1 MAATTP
7 FLNLYKP
14 GGGSTGLIVP
24 DEVVDVD
31 RFNTNFDSID
41 AWAQTTDTFR
51 LAQLTRGQQYRGL
64 AANIGAV
71 TSPAKGDTYQE
82 TDGSFRKWEYDGTT
96 WISAENGMYLIR
108 PTTFTGCTIATDGSI
123 IPTATPSEITLDGVF
138 STRFRSY
145 KLVWQVRNSDGGSGI
160 LLNLRRGGANVG
172 GTVGYGFS
180 RISGSI
186 SGALS
191 GSASAG
197 TTSWDLVAFG
207 GNYTAGEV
215 TIHNPAFTGLK
226 SIVGTTM
233 GVSAGNTITSFAG
246 ANGDTTILAALDGLR
261 LMPTAGTFLIDSSQS
276 FFKLY
281 GLL

>member
-1 MAATTP
+1 MSATTP

-51 LAQLTRGQQYRGL
+51 LSQLTRGQQYRGL

-96 WISAENGMYLIR
+96 WISVENGMYLIR
-108 PTTFTGCTIATDGSI
+108 PTTFAGCTIATDGSI

-145 KLVWQVRNSDGGSGI
+145 KIIFQMKNSASGI
-160 LLNLRRGGANVG
+160 GLLVNLRRAGANVG
-172 GTVGYGFS
+172 GAVGYGYS
-180 RISGSI
+180 RINGSTSGVL
-186 SGALS
+186 A
-191 GSASAG
+191 GSSSTG
-197 TTSWDLVAFG
+197 TTAWDLVSSG
-207 GNYTAGEV
+207 GTYTAGDL
-215 TIHNPAFTGLK
+215 TLHNPAFTGLK
-226 SIVGTTM
+226 SLIGTTM
-233 GVSAGNTITSFAG
+233 GISSGNTTSSFAG
-246 ANGDTTILAALDGLR
+246 ANGDSTILDALDGIR
-261 LMPTAGTFLIDSSQS
+261 FAPTSGTFLIDSSQS
-276 FFKLY
+276 FIKLY
-281 GLL
+281 GLV